1 MNDKISQDVKFI
13 LVIMFFIGSL
23 MVSGTIEVQDK
34 QLEVHYENN

>member
-1 MNDKISQDVKFI
+1 MNEKLSQDVKFI

-34 QLEVHYENN
+34 QQEVHYENN

>member
-1 MNDKISQDVKFI
+1 MNEKLSQDVKFI

-34 QLEVHYENN
+34 QREVHYENN